1 MLAGAGANVEAKDS
15 DGDGAMGMASANGH
29 TAVVA
34 ALLAAGAAVGA
45 LPAEGDLRKAAK
57 AGSDAEVTRL
67 LAAGADANAEAEAEV
82 SKKGSTPL
90 HIAAVFG
97 FPSIC
102 TRLVAA
108 GAYLEATNTK
118 GFTALMLAAMNVEN
132 ATNEQGKL
140 ATVQALLKAGAGV
153 NAKTIKASTSVTFAT
168 NNNFS
173 TIVAALRAAG
183 GE

>member
-1 MLAGAGANVEAKDS
+1 MLAGAGANVKAKDS

-67 LAAGADANAEAEAEV
+67 LAAGADANAEAEV